1 MIVQDRRHLMPLL
14 GLGLTAITLGL
25 TPLLPVAGQD
35 DAETT
40 ALIESAVSAA
50 PASISGDA
58 EILDWAMDDA
68 GAFLVLREGNNG
80 WSCFPDDPNTPG
92 NDPMCLDPTWLD
104 WLYAIVGGEEPPTRV
119 MGLSYML
126 QGGSTPS
133 NTDPTASEPPAGEE
147 WLSDPPHIMLLMP
160 GDLDP
165 RVFSTDHHSGLPYI
179 MWAGT
184 PYEHIMMPV
193 AEGEHHE

>member
-1 MIVQDRRHLMPLL
+1 MIVQSTRTIALL
-14 GLGLTAITLGL
+14 LTVAVGITGLGPAH
-25 TPLLPVAGQD
+25 PQSAAGQD
-35 DAETT
+35 DAETKIAS
-40 ALIESAVSAA
+40 ALSAA
-50 PASISGDA
+50 PISISADA
-58 EILDWAMDDA
+58 TILDWAMDDA
-68 GAFLVLREGNNG
+68 GAFLVLQEGSND
-80 WSCFPDDPNTPG
+80 WSCLPDDPNTPG
-92 NDPMCLDPTWLD
+92 NDPMCLDRTWLA
-104 WLYAIVGGEEPPTRV
+104 WLYAIVAGDDPQTTV

-165 RVFSTDHHSGLPYI
+165 SVFSTDHHSGLPYI
-179 MWAGT
+179 MWEGT

-193 AEGEHHE
+193 ADGEAHDE